1 MGSRD
6 AGTPDG
12 AQNCTNN
19 PLKSLPERPGTLG
32 SGGGVP
38 TQHSDIIDKKHQ
50 KRPGTPGTPS
60 ANEGGAEKTKLREL
74 AQWLRYSNDMN
85 ESRVRLIQPVPV
97 GVPGVLSAIQKM
109 SFSTPTMVQSSVPGV
124 LGRSRNDINELT
136 EGAGRSTGRS
146 GAFHPPTE
154 AEARCDELELAS
166 DRATDISLPSPPP
179 IDELRARLALADAD
193 PERAGDY
200 LYGKASAVPPTATP
214 PVDGSPDSIPSPVPD
229 DLVNRLAAVLARST
243 PWQRMIETETAMPY
257 FQARAHATLAPLDPL
272 ARGLLVTAEEMRAAM
287 PSKPPSQR
295 QAQSPPDS
303 ARPDRGSITLG
314 VVAARTAVL
323 TVACTQCSRF
333 GRYRVATLIDQHGAG
348 CAIPE
353 LRRVLVS
360 DCPKRGN
367 AHGGCDVWFPELPA
381 LFRGANGANGEDMR
395 PGLGLQDARLAI

>member
-166 DRATDISLPSPPP
+166 DRATDISLIRSGPGIIYTAKPAPSRQPPLHLSTVAP
-179 IDELRARLALADAD
+179 TRSHRLC
-193 PERAGDY
+193 R
-200 LYGKASAVPPTATP
+200 TTW
-214 PVDGSPDSIPSPVPD
+214 SIG
-229 DLVNRLAAVLARST
+229 
-243 PWQRMIETETAMPY
+243 W
-257 FQARAHATLAPLDPL
+257 PL
-272 ARGLLVTAEEMRAAM
+272 
-287 PSKPPSQR
+287 SW
-295 QAQSPPDS
+295 
-303 ARPDRGSITLG
+303 PDRPLGSG
-314 VVAARTAVL
+314 
-323 TVACTQCSRF
+323 
-333 GRYRVATLIDQHGAG
+333 
-348 CAIPE
+348 
-353 LRRVLVS
+353 
-360 DCPKRGN
+360 
-367 AHGGCDVWFPELPA
+367 
-381 LFRGANGANGEDMR
+381 
-395 PGLGLQDARLAI
+395 